1 MGQLE
6 DMEIFTE
13 IVRAGGITHAAD
25 RLNIAPSAV
34 SRRLKDIEARLGVQ
48 LMNRTTRQMALTETG
63 RAYLAHAE
71 RILSDVE
78 EANNEITRA
87 SGELSGAIRIAAPL
101 SFGLSHLA
109 GDLSDFMRKHPQITL
124 DIDLSDRR
132 VDLVQEGYDL
142 AIRIGNL
149 PDSSLRGRKIT
160 GIKTVLVASPD
171 FIDRYGPLSSPAD
184 LDGLPGFVY
193 TGDASAGNWSCR
205 SPSGEDFRFRIKPS
219 MLCNNGDLMREASTR
234 GLGLLKVPSFI
245 VEDSLRFGSLISLF
259 SDHDWGSVGL
269 HILWPPTRHLSA
281 RTRALIDHLADT
293 LARNC
298 QTGPAAKSRPG
309 KSKGGSRAIG

>member
-87 SGELSGAIRIAAPL
+87 SGEISGSIKIAAPL

-109 GDLSDFMRKHPQITL
+109 GGLSDFMTRHPQVTL
-124 DIDLSDRR
+124 DVDLSDRR
-132 VDLVQEGYDL
+132 VDLVQEGFDL

-160 GIKTVLVASPD
+160 DIPTVLVASPA
-171 FIDRYGPLSSPAD
+171 FIEKYGPLDSPAD
-184 LDGLPGFVY
+184 LDGLPGLVY
-193 TGDASAGNWSCR
+193 TGDTTAGNWSCK
-205 SPSGEDFRFRIKPS
+205 SPSGQEIKFRIKS
-219 MLCNNGDLMREASTR
+219 AMLCNNGDMMREASAE
-234 GLGLLKVPSFI
+234 GLGLLRVPSFI
-245 VEDSLRFGSLISLF
+245 VEDALRFGSLISLF

-269 HILWPPTRHLSA
+269 HLLWPPTRHLSA
-281 RTRALIDHLADT
+281 RTRVLIDHLAET
-293 LARNC
+293 LAKGC
-298 QTGPAAKSRPG
+298 QIEKAKQPDA
-309 KSKGGSRAIG
+309 GSRANG

>member
-87 SGELSGAIRIAAPL
+87 GGEISGSIKIAAPL

-109 GDLSDFMRKHPQITL
+109 GGLSDFMSKHPQVML
-124 DIDLSDRR
+124 DVDLSDRR

-149 PDSSLRGRKIT
+149 PDSSLRGRRIT
-160 GIKTVLVASPD
+160 NIPTVLAASPG
-171 FIDRYGPLSSPAD
+171 FIDRYGPLASPTD
-184 LDGLPGFVY
+184 LDGLPGLVY
-193 TGDASAGNWSCR
+193 AGDASGGNWSCK
-205 SPSGEDFRFRIKPS
+205 SPSGEEVKFRIKPS
-219 MLCNNGDLMREASTR
+219 MHCNNGDMMREASTE

-245 VEDSLRFGSLISLF
+245 VEDALRFGSLISLF
-259 SDHDWGSVGL
+259 SDHDWGSVDL
-269 HILWPPTRHLSA
+269 HLLWPPTRHLSA
-281 RTRALIDHLADT
+281 RTRALIDHLAET
-293 LARNC
+293 LLKSC
-298 QTGPAAKSRPG
+298 QIEQTKRLSQNSIDTGPQ
-309 KSKGGSRAIG
+309 AIG

>member
-87 SGELSGAIRIAAPL
+87 SGEISGSIKIAAPL

-109 GDLSDFMRKHPQITL
+109 GGLSDFMNRHPQVTL
-124 DIDLSDRR
+124 DVDLSDRR

-160 GIKTVLVASPD
+160 DIETVLVASPA
-171 FIDRYGPLSSPAD
+171 FVEKYGPLASPAD
-184 LDGLPGFVY
+184 LDGLPGLVY
-193 TGDASAGNWSCR
+193 TGDTSAGNWSCK
-205 SPSGEDFRFRIKPS
+205 SPSGEEIKFRIKPS
-219 MLCNNGDLMREASTR
+219 MLCNNGDMMREASAE
-234 GLGLLKVPSFI
+234 GLGLLRVPSFI
-245 VEDSLRFGSLISLF
+245 VEDALRFGSLISLF

-269 HILWPPTRHLSA
+269 HLLWPPTRHLSA
-281 RTRALIDHLADT
+281 RTRVLIDHLATT
-293 LARNC
+293 LARGC
-298 QTGPAAKSRPG
+298 QIEQAKKPEA
-309 KSKGGSRAIG
+309 GSRANG